1 MNDVFIITQSNFF
14 FFSSHENKNYLK
26 PPRSPLD
33 IRVVLC
39 YINHCQLR
47 SNGCIRPTKET
58 KTAEGMT
65 LCQTEVATTKG
76 QRSVANRSIHNPT
89 AWYQPTSIGT
99 RMSNP
104 SQNIDCDLIEEA
116 FSSSGRIVS

>member
-14 FFSSHENKNYLK
+14 FFSSHENKNYSK

-33 IRVVLC
+33 IRVVLG
-39 YINHCQLR
+39 YINHGQLR

-58 KTAEGMT
+58 KTVEGMT
-65 LCQTEVATTKG
+65 LCKTEVATTKG
-76 QRSVANRSIHNPT
+76 QRSVANRSIHKPT
-89 AWYQPTSIGT
+89 AWYQPTSNGT